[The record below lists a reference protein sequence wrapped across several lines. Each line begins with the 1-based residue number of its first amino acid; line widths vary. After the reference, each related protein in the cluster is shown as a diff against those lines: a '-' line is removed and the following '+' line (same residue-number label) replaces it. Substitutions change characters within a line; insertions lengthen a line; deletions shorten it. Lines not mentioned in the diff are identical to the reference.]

1 MSNIKALYDQISKI
15 YGTNL
20 PKKVVKDIM
29 LQIPKELGTDE
40 DAYDRY
46 VYLNQ
51 LYTYG
56 EYKSCLL
63 LYDKLYKS
71 NIHTYGEKEELVY
84 SYKAVTPG
92 IIKDH
97 RVRNE
102 RGRFV
107 HTTDTQDAKKL
118 DLNQSN
124 IFLIKRTI
132 WDTMKYDKKMVLYTI
147 YVYVHNNAVENQR
160 KLQAETTL
168 ADMKKSFNEM
178 QQANEKG

>member
-15 YGTNL
+15 YGKNL
-20 PKKVVKDIM
+20 PKKVVVDI
-29 LQIPKELGTDE
+29 LHKIPKNLTDDE
-40 DAYDRY
+40 DAYDEY

-56 EYKSCLL
+56 EYKSCLA
-63 LYDKLYKS
+63 LYDKLYHS
-71 NIHTYGEKEELVY
+71 NIHDYGEKEELVY
-84 SYKAVTPG
+84 SYKPVIPG

-97 RVRNE
+97 RVRND

-107 HTTDTQDAKKL
+107 HTTETQDAKKL
-118 DLNQSN
+118 DLNKSN

-147 YVYVHNNAVENQR
+147 YIYVHNNAVENQR
-160 KLQAETTL
+160 RLQAETTL
-168 ADMKKSFNEM
+168 ANMKKSFEENM
-178 QQANEKG
+178 QANEKG